1 MSAPSRFLARWSRL
15 KRQGGDAAPAATVP
29 ADGVAAAHA
38 AAGGAAVPGAE
49 DLLPPGVDLTALL
62 REEISEAVRRQ
73 ALKKIFADPHFNVM
87 DGLDVYIDDYSIS
100 DPIPPEMMATLR
112 QARMLLEDEDEDE
125 AVAEEA
131 PAEMAGAVPARAA
144 GEEGAEAGV
153 DEKTGDATG
162 APAAGSVGD
171 PPPES
176 SGELGAKPARAAP
189 GLAAADAP
197 ECDKLARVGQKE
209 PVVQLVSRSG
219 SEN

>member
-15 KRQGGDAAPAATVP
+15 KRQGGDAAPAAIVP

-38 AAGGAAVPGAE
+38 AAGGTVVPGAE

-112 QARMLLEDEDEDE
+112 QARMLLDDEDE

-131 PAEMAGAVPARAA
+131 PAEMAAAVPARAA

-153 DEKTGDATG
+153 DEETGDA
-162 APAAGSVGD
+162 ARSPAAGSAGD
-171 PPPES
+171 PAPES

-189 GLAAADAP
+189 GLAAVDAP

-209 PVVQLVSRSG
+209 PVLQFVSRSG

>member
-38 AAGGAAVPGAE
+38 AAGVPAVPGAE
-49 DLLPPGVDLTALL
+49 DLLPPGADLTALL

-112 QARMLLEDEDEDE
+112 QARMLLDDEDE

-153 DEKTGDATG
+153 DEKTDDA
-162 APAAGSVGD
+162 AEARAAGSAGD

-176 SGELGAKPARAAP
+176 SGELGAKPVRAAP
-189 GLAAADAP
+189 GLAVVDAP
-197 ECDKLARVGQKE
+197 ECDKVARVSQKE
-209 PVVQLVSRSG
+209 PVPQLGVRVD

>member
-15 KRQGGDAAPAATVP
+15 KRQGGDAAPAAAVP
-29 ADGVAAAHA
+29 VGDADAALAAA
-38 AAGGAAVPGAE
+38 PGE
-49 DLLPPGVDLTALL
+49 ENLLPPGVDLTALL

-112 QARMLLEDEDEDE
+112 QARMLLDDEDE

-131 PAEMAGAVPARAA
+131 PAEMAAAVPARAA

-153 DEKTGDATG
+153 DEETGDA
-162 APAAGSVGD
+162 ARSPAAGSAGD
-171 PPPES
+171 PAPES

-189 GLAAADAP
+189 GLAAVDAP

-209 PVVQLVSRSG
+209 PVLQFVSRSG

>member
-15 KRQGGDAAPAATVP
+15 KRQGGDAAPAAAVP
-29 ADGVAAAHA
+29 AGDADATLAAA
-38 AAGGAAVPGAE
+38 PGE
-49 DLLPPGVDLTALL
+49 ENLLPPGVDLTALL

-112 QARMLLEDEDEDE
+112 QARMLLDDEDE

-131 PAEMAGAVPARAA
+131 PAEMAAAVPARAA

-153 DEKTGDATG
+153 DEETGDAAG
-162 APAAGSVGD
+162 SPAAGSAGD
-171 PPPES
+171 LPPES

-209 PVVQLVSRSG
+209 PVVQFVSRSS

>member
-15 KRQGGDAAPAATVP
+15 KRQDAAAVP
-29 ADGVAAAHA
+29 ASVATEGVPA
-38 AAGGAAVPGAE
+38 AAGE
-49 DLLPPGVDLTALL
+49 ENLLPPDVDLTALL

-87 DGLDVYIDDYSIS
+87 DGLDVYIDDYSVS

-112 QARMLLEDEDEDE
+112 QARMLLDEDEEEDE

-131 PAEMAGAVPARAA
+131 PAEMAAGVPARAA
-144 GEEGAEAGV
+144 GGEGAEAGV
-153 DEKTGDATG
+153 DETVGDATG
-162 APAAGSVGD
+162 DAAGAPATGAVGD

-176 SGELGAKPARAAP
+176 SGKLAERPACAAS

-209 PVVQLVSRSG
+209 PVVRQSG
-219 SEN
+219 KAGLEN